1 MHLLVLPG
9 HELEAFLKRYPKVMF
24 ALLKG
29 EARRLRDPERWK

>member
-9 HELEAFLKRYPKVMF
+9 HELEGFLKRYPTVMF
-24 ALLKG
+24 ALH